1 MHLQTLG
8 RTHLDTFFTAYA
20 GIGDHSMD
28 LLGCTNNCIGGTDF
42 KTAGATGAG
51 SFADSGN
58 Q

>member
-1 MHLQTLG
+1 MHLQTFG

-20 GIGDHSMD
+20 GIGNHGVNLFGRTD
-28 LLGCTNNCIGGTDF
+28 NRIGGTDF

-51 SFADSGN
+51 GFTDSGN